1 MHFKVQPTNLECSIS
16 IFHFHHHHHSLRSSG
31 LPFRLVTN
39 ETQNPVP
46 KLVEKL
52 NGFGYDF
59 AEGEIIAP
67 GPTVRRYLDA
77 HSLRPY
83 LLVHKSK
90 VLQSLG
96 GDEIYGYFNSSSFL
110 LFLELLPEFEG
121 LSTEEPNVVVVG
133 DAAQY
138 FTFEAVNGA
147 FQLLLALK
155 EKQQQQQTPENS
167 QTPLLISMGKNKY
180 YKEHGALTIDL
191 GAYTT
196 ALEYAADVQSLV
208 IGKPSA
214 AYFNAALASFGTSAE
229 PSMAPTFSPEEVLM
243 VGDDLM
249 GDVKGAQDVGMRG
262 VLVRTGKFRSSDAH
276 HPTVKPDAIVENL
289 AEAIREI
296 VAANRS
302 A

>member
-1 MHFKVQPTNLECSIS
+1 MDQRSSWLAKPVKAVLLDITGVLYESGTAGAIPGSIDA
-16 IFHFHHHHHSLRSSG
+16 IKSLRSSG

-67 GPTVRRYLDA
+67 GAD
-77 HSLRPY
+77 
-83 LLVHKSK
+83 
-90 VLQSLG
+90 
-96 GDEIYGYFNSSSFL
+96 
-110 LFLELLPEFEG
+110 ELLPEFEG

-155 EKQQQQQTPENS
+155 ERQQQQQTPENTS

-262 VLVRTGKFRSSDAH
+262 VLVRTGNDAH

-296 VAANRS
+296 IAANRT

>member
-1 MHFKVQPTNLECSIS
+1 MDQRSSWLAKPVKAVLLDITGVLYESGTAGAIAGSIDA
-16 IFHFHHHHHSLRSSG
+16 IKSLRSSG

-83 LLVHKSK
+83 LLVHKK
-90 VLQSLG
+90 
-96 GDEIYGYFNSSSFL
+96 
-110 LFLELLPEFEG
+110 LLPEFEG

-138 FTFEAVNGA
+138 FTFAAVNGA

-155 EKQQQQQTPENS
+155 ERQQQQQQQTPENS
-167 QTPLLISMGKNKY
+167 SQTPLPLLISMGKNKY
-180 YKEHGALTIDL
+180 YKENGALTIDL

-214 AYFNAALASFGTSAE
+214 AYFNAALASFSGGISAE
-229 PSMAPTFSPEEVLM
+229 PQQFSPEEVLM

-262 VLVRTGKFRSSDAH
+262 VLVRTGKFRPSDAH

>member
-1 MHFKVQPTNLECSIS
+1 M
-16 IFHFHHHHHSLRSSG
+16 
-31 LPFRLVTN
+31 
-39 ETQNPVP
+39 
-46 KLVEKL
+46 
-52 NGFGYDF
+52 
-59 AEGEIIAP
+59 
-67 GPTVRRYLDA
+67 
-77 HSLRPY
+77 
-83 LLVHKSK
+83 
-90 VLQSLG
+90 
-96 GDEIYGYFNSSSFL
+96 
-110 LFLELLPEFEG
+110 
-121 LSTEEPNVVVVG
+121 VVVG

-155 EKQQQQQTPENS
+155 ERQQQQQQQTPENS
-167 QTPLLISMGKNKY
+167 SQTPLPLLISMGKNKY
-180 YKEHGALTIDL
+180 YKENGALTIDL

-214 AYFNAALASFGTSAE
+214 AYFNAALASFSGGISAE
-229 PSMAPTFSPEEVLM
+229 PQQFSPEEVLM

-262 VLVRTGKFRSSDAH
+262 VLVRTGKFRPSDAH